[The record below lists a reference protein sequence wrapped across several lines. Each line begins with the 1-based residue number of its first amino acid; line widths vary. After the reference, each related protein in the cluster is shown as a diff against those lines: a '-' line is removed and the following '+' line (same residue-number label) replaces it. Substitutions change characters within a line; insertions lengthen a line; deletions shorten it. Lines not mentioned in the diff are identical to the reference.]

1 MQRFLQF
8 CKKISGFAL
17 TILPSIL
24 ALLQFFLK
32 INSISDLA
40 KYAGLSK
47 IVNFLSPHMWT
58 IVITLSVIFIVSYLL
73 SRFFAYHLPVTTGGH
88 LQDFEAE
95 KLRSFYTIR
104 RTPREQREMDNRES
118 AYYIGIRT
126 CAESLC
132 DKIAKLMAFNFNK
145 EFSVC
150 IKLIDV
156 PSSRITRSPDQVNLI
171 TFCRGGKDKDSRS
184 DQDGK
189 KVPLMENS
197 DFLNIFNGA
206 SHFST
211 GNLQA
216 YKLMQKLPWGDKKI
230 YTNTS
235 PNYTKK
241 YLSTI
246 VVPIRLRN
254 RLVTNYYC
262 AQDQNGNQL
271 LGFLC
276 IDCKHRCS
284 PFTIKKMLPYMQAF
298 ADDLYL
304 FFDEILQVES
314 EHRLYKAQLGPEI
327 ERDTYTDKEA

>member
-1 MQRFLQF
+1 MQPLGITTIPNTLFDNPSNSCTLYLSILEMIKMQHFLRF
-8 CKKISGFAL
+8 CKKLSGFTL

-32 INSISDLA
+32 INNFSDFAQYPVLN
-40 KYAGLSK
+40 K
-47 IVNFLSPHMWT
+47 IVNFFTPYMWVS
-58 IVITLSVIFIVSYLL
+58 VITLSGVFIASYLL
-73 SRFFAYHLPVTTGGH
+73 SHLFVYRLPITTGGH
-88 LQDFEAE
+88 LQEFEAE

-104 RTPREQREMDNRES
+104 RTPEKEREMDNRES
-118 AYYIGIRT
+118 AYYIEIRR
-126 CAESLC
+126 CAEAMC
-132 DKIAKLMAFNFNK
+132 DKIAKLMSFNFDK

-150 IKLIDV
+150 IKLVDV
-156 PSSRITRSPDQVNLI
+156 PSSRLTTSPNQVNLI

-189 KVPLMENS
+189 KVPLIQNS

-216 YKLMQKLPWGDKKI
+216 YELMQKLPWGDKQT
-230 YTNTS
+230 YRNSS

-254 RLVTNYYC
+254 QLVTNYYS
-262 AQDQNGNQL
+262 AKDQNGNQL
-271 LGFLC
+271 LGL
-276 IDCKHRCS
+276 
-284 PFTIKKMLPYMQAF
+284 
-298 ADDLYL
+298 
-304 FFDEILQVES
+304 V
-314 EHRLYKAQLGPEI
+314 
-327 ERDTYTDKEA
+327 